1 MNGAGRPERELRPL
15 GGHMMS
21 VLFDA
26 FSGALASALRDRG
39 MALFFLLAVPVYSF
53 FYPIAYSTQAVRDV
67 PVEIVD
73 LDRSP
78 LSRQLRIEL
87 AAEPTLR
94 IVGDAPSIIAASS
107 HLAAGTIAGV
117 IAIPEGFER
126 DVLRGA
132 NTAVTTFG
140 SGAYP
145 VQDKAVLTSVAAVVV
160 ELAARTGATRAVREG
175 MPPAAVLQAIAA
187 GPAFAEQPL
196 YNLTSGYGSY
206 VVAAVAILIVQQI
219 LLIGIAGLTGTW
231 IEERAGPLFGDR
243 APTAVTLAGAAAAF
257 ASFALLALLYM
268 IGFVFWFHDYP
279 RGGNTVAAIGFAV
292 LMAAVIAML
301 GIALGSWFANRE
313 RALQVMLATSV
324 PFLFL
329 SGVVFPRESIP
340 AALNVLAALVP
351 TTPAINGFV
360 RLNQMGA
367 SFSEVAPEFAHLAA
381 LLLLYSVVAWWAVR
395 RRRRG
400 LGNARSAA
408 AGC

>member
-1 MNGAGRPERELRPL
+1 
-15 GGHMMS
+15 MS
-21 VLFDA
+21 TGFSA
-26 FSGALASALRDRG
+26 FRATLAAALRDKG
-39 MALFFLLAVPVYSF
+39 MVIFFLLAVPVYSF

-73 LDRSP
+73 IDRSS
-78 LSRQLRIEL
+78 LSRQLRLQL

-94 IVGDAPSIIAASS
+94 IVGEAPSIIEASK
-107 HLAAGTIAGV
+107 HLASGSIAGI
-117 IAIPEGFER
+117 IAIPDGFQY

-160 ELAARTGATRAVREG
+160 ELAGRTGVTRAVREG
-175 MPPAAVLQAIAA
+175 MPPAAVLQAVAA

-206 VVAAVAILIVQQI
+206 VVAAVAILIVQQVI
-219 LLIGIAGLTGTW
+219 LIGIAGLTGTW
-231 IEERAGPLFGDR
+231 TEERAEPLFGDT
-243 APTAVTLAGAAAAF
+243 APGFVALAGTAAAF
-257 ASFALLALLYM
+257 AVFALLALLYM

-279 RGGNTVAAIGFAV
+279 RGGNTGVAVAFSV

-340 AALNVLAALVP
+340 GPLNALAALVP
-351 TTPAINGFV
+351 TTPGINGFV

-367 SFSEVAPEFAHLAA
+367 SFSEVASEFAHLAA
-381 LLLLYSVVAWWAVR
+381 LLALYACIAWWAVQR
-395 RRRRG
+395 RRRVIG
-400 LGNARSAA
+400 QASILGS
-408 AGC
+408 GC